1 MDSFVTDI
9 LDEMS
14 STTEAFVTDFVTEYW
29 ALILGI
35 GAIIAIG
42 SYLFRLGRGGGR

>member
-1 MDSFVTDI
+1 MPTFTTTI
-9 LDEMS
+9 LNSMA
-14 STTEAFVTDFVTEYW
+14 STTETFVIAFVTSYW
-29 ALILGI
+29 PLILGI

>member
-1 MDSFVTDI
+1 MPDIVTNV
-9 LDEMS
+9 LTAM
-14 STTEAFVTDFVTEYW
+14 TTETKDFVVAFVSTYW

>member
-1 MDSFVTDI
+1 MPTFVTNI

-14 STTEAFVTDFVTEYW
+14 STTEAFVTDFVATYW
-29 ALILGI
+29 PLILGI